1 MPSLIV
7 TTGPNKGD
15 YYPIAEGA
23 SVSIGR
29 LAECTVQ
36 LVDDSVSRKHCV
48 LSFDRGAGRYAV
60 EDQGSS
66 NGTEV
71 NGERLEG
78 LTHIDD
84 GAMIGCGDSGV
95 LFTLREFPDKE
106 SALTDQHLKRWFGE
120 DERSTMY

>member
-23 SVSIGR
+23 NVSIGR
-29 LAECTVQ
+29 LADCTVQ

-48 LSFDRGAGRYAV
+48 LSFDRAAGRYAV

-71 NGERLEG
+71 NGEKLDG
-78 LTHIDD
+78 ATHIDD

-95 LFTLREFPDKE
+95 LFTLGGLGDRE
-106 SALTDQHLKRWFGE
+106 SALRDQEGKRWFGGE
-120 DERSTMY
+120 GRATMY